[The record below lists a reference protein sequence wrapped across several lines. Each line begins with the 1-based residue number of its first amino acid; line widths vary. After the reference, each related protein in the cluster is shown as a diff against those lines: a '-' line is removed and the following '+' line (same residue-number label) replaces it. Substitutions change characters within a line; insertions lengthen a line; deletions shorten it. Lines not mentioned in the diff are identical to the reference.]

1 MCRMGKKK
9 KKKKGGNGQG
19 EEETRGEGE
28 EELLA
33 AFREMLIDEANKRAH
48 ALNARWALLMG

>member
-1 MCRMGKKK
+1 MSDGQK

-48 ALNARWALLMG
+48 APDGLCSWVE

>member
-1 MCRMGKKK
+1 MGKKK